1 MNDISSIAT
10 AIMDMQQ
17 SQTQT
22 QISASM
28 MKMSLKA
35 EQEMANMLLQN
46 AQQIAAMSHAA
57 AGGVIDTFT

>member
-10 AIMDMQQ
+10 AIMGMQQ

-22 QISASM
+22 QISVSL
-28 MKMSLKA
+28 MKMSLQA

-46 AQQIAAMSHAA
+46 AQQNAAMSHAA
-57 AGGVIDTFT
+57 AGGVIDTFA